1 MLIMRNISFWRT
13 FNDKSSSRLATSR
26 PLGERSEP
34 YLAAKRPSAG
44 DEVARGHMKSD
55 EGLF

>member
-1 MLIMRNISFWRT
+1 MLMMRNVSFWRT

-34 YLAAKRPSAG
+34 CLAAKRPSAG
-44 DEVARGHMKSD
+44 DEVAIGHMKSD
-55 EGLF
+55 EGLY

>member
-26 PLGERSEP
+26 PFGERSEP
-34 YLAAKRPSAG
+34 CLAAKRSSAG

>member
-1 MLIMRNISFWRT
+1 MTRT
-13 FNDKSSSRLATSR
+13 LLDL
-26 PLGERSEP
+26 LQVDLLHGERSEP

>member
-13 FNDKSSSRLATSR
+13 FNDKSSSSLATSR

-34 YLAAKRPSAG
+34 CLAEKRPSAG